1 MDAVNAHPALI
12 ALNLLPLANK
22 DPSKINRTDIAH
34 GLIESTIAALIIVI
48 SDKVFNFSKGEI

>member
-22 DPSKINRTDIAH
+22 DPSKINRTDIALMLNH
-34 GLIESTIAALIIVI
+34 IY
-48 SDKVFNFSKGEI
+48 KR